1 MLYRLFAKFN
11 DDFGLLVFLIY
22 LGLFLL
28 AFVSV
33 FLFPPLALALVLL
46 GLLGFVGVWFVVV
59 IMRSIEQALARKAFS
74 DGQCPCCAGELATSE
89 HSDPLGGQYRICGR
103 CDQIFEHRGRRAQE
117 EDMLEDDEGF
127 VSTL

>member
-1 MLYRLFAKFN
+1 MLYRVLAKFN

-74 DGQCPCCAGELATSE
+74 DARCPCCEGEIATSE
-89 HSDPLGGQYRICGR
+89 HADPLGGQYLICGR
-103 CDQIFEHRGRRAQE
+103 CSQIFEHRGRRAQE
-117 EDMLEDDEGF
+117 EDLLEADESC